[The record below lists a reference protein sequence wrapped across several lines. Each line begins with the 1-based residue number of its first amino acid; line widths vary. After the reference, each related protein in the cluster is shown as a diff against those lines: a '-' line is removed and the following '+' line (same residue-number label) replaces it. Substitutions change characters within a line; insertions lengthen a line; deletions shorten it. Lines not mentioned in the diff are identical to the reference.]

1 MNRKGIVDAPVLLER
16 YRQMMTIV
24 LNRPE
29 ALNSLSIEMIRLTL
43 EAMNEAGASRGS
55 QRGLSQLWYSRSNC
69 CVKMKADP

>member
-29 ALNSLSIEMIRLTL
+29 ALNSLSIEMIRLIL
-43 EAMNEAGASRGS
+43 EAMNEAGASRG
-55 QRGLSQLWYSRSNC
+55 GLREVSHSFGTHAPIVAS
-69 CVKMKADP
+69 K